1 MPSIILFE
9 EGGRQANIVVFIQR
23 MKQYNM
29 DFFYCSCAKFL
40 WRIVFVTFGLQPSFN
55 VARLFLAKW
64 SRQNDKAQSLV
75 GVVLD
80 AGLYGYEGHRV

>member
-1 MPSIILFE
+1 M
-9 EGGRQANIVVFIQR
+9 
-23 MKQYNM
+23 
-29 DFFYCSCAKFL
+29 
-40 WRIVFVTFGLQPSFN
+40 FVTFGLQPSFN

-64 SRQNDKAQSLV
+64 SRQNDKTQSLV